1 MICPKC
7 GKEVRDGAKF
17 CGYCGAPLADAPHT
31 PQASAPVS
39 SSSKMRSGR
48 WQLPAIAAILLL
60 LIIGAFIL
68 FRTLSGT
75 STPADGVADPSAGYV
90 AIYANGSYSLVCLD
104 DKNAALPLGTIVYGS
119 GSDYV
124 PEVQFSSDGKYVFF
138 YTTDPNGQ
146 NIQLCRA
153 ECSKL
158 TTDLKKNQDL
168 YTIVSNEN
176 FYYDLT
182 PMENGILLLYN
193 EGTGQSSYF
202 DGSRITKLP
211 EDWYSITFDAAGNY
225 VYWSDD
231 AIWRV
236 SGGDL
241 SAARQIDTGI
251 DRSSVYFLDPDD
263 LLYQKNNTVYQIDS
277 DGTPHSIAEG
287 FSVIYGSDDTV
298 YYLGGSE
305 GSFELFRWK
314 DGSAS
319 LVADQILWH
328 SYDQDTQNSKLLQYS
343 TPDSD
348 ILFDLSSGQYAVATE
363 GADTSLQRC
372 ISESG
377 ISDYA
382 DLSFFLTE
390 SYFYAVCDDSFFASP
405 LTDHVMGDFEQI
417 CVGVH
422 PLTQT
427 GDTIYCTPYALDWDN
442 VYASDTIDLYA
453 VKDGGMYLVS
463 STLYP
468 NTLVI
473 YADGVMTAQGEG
485 TNGPVWGRAK
495 EGTSSLPDALYLP
508 TYLGEERFLYETETA
523 LYFYDAHSAETVKL
537 FDNPRWVWCSA
548 SKDFDFTLG
557 IYD

>member
-1 MICPKC
+1 MKCPKC
-7 GKEVRDGAKF
+7 GKEVRAGAKF

-138 YTTDPNGQ
+138 YTTDSSGQ

-193 EGTGQSSYF
+193 VGPGQSYYF
-202 DGSRITKLP
+202 DGSKTRELP
-211 EDWYSITFDAAGNY
+211 EDWSSITFDTAGNY

-236 SGGDL
+236 LGGDL
-241 SAARQIDTGI
+241 SSARQIDTGI
-251 DRSSVYFLDPDD
+251 DRNSVYFLDSDD
-263 LLYQKNNTVYQIDS
+263 LLYQKDGKIYEIGS
-277 DGTPHSIAEG
+277 DWTPHYIMEA
-287 FSVIYGSDDTV
+287 VIFKSDDAI

-305 GSFELFRWK
+305 GSSTLSYRK
-314 DGSAS
+314 DGSTS
-319 LVADQILWH
+319 LVADQISWY
-328 SYDQDTQNSKLLQYS
+328 SYISDSNLLQYS

-348 ILFDLSSGQYAVATE
+348 ILLNLSSGQYAVATE
-363 GADTSLQRC
+363 AADASLQRC
-372 ISESG
+372 LSESG
-377 ISDYA
+377 ISDY
-382 DLSFFLTE
+382 DELSFFITE
-390 SYFYAVCDDSFFASP
+390 SYFYVVCDDSFFASP

-453 VKDGGMYLVS
+453 VKDGGMYLVAS
-463 STLYP
+463 MLHP
-468 NTLVI
+468 NTLDI

-508 TYLGEERFLYETETA
+508 TYLGEERFLYRTETA
-523 LYFYDAHSAETVKL
+523 LYFYDAHSAEPVKL
-537 FDNPRWVWCSA
+537 FDNPRWVWCSET
-548 SKDFDFTLG
+548 KDFDFTLG

>member
-39 SSSKMRSGR
+39 SSSKMRAGR

-68 FRTLSGT
+68 FRIHGGT
-75 STPADGVADPSAGYV
+75 STPTDGVADSSEGYV

-104 DKNAALPLGTIVYGS
+104 DKNAVLPLGTIVYGS
-119 GSDYV
+119 DDDYV
-124 PEVQFSSDGKYVFF
+124 PEVQFSPDGRYVFF
-138 YTTDPNGQ
+138 YTTDSNGQ

-158 TTDLKKNQDL
+158 TTDLKKNKDL

-182 PMENGILLLYN
+182 PMENGILLLYSV
-193 EGTGQSSYF
+193 GPGQSSYF
-202 DGSRITKLP
+202 DGSKTRELP
-211 EDWYSITFDAAGNY
+211 EDWSSITFDTAGNY

-236 SGGDL
+236 LGGDL
-241 SAARQIDTGI
+241 SSARQIDTGI
-251 DRSSVYFLDPDD
+251 DRNSVYFLDSDD
-263 LLYQKNNTVYQIDS
+263 LLYQKNGKIYEIGS
-277 DGTPHSIAEG
+277 DWTPHYIMEA
-287 FSVIYGSDDTV
+287 VIFKSDDAI

-305 GSFELFRWK
+305 GSSTLSYRK
-314 DGSAS
+314 DGSTS
-319 LVADQILWH
+319 LVADQISWY
-328 SYDQDTQNSKLLQYS
+328 SYTSDSNLLQYS

-363 GADTSLQRC
+363 GADASLQRC
-372 ISESG
+372 LSESG
-377 ISDYA
+377 ISDY
-382 DLSFFLTE
+382 DELSFFLTE

-417 CVGVH
+417 CVGVY
-422 PLTQT
+422 PLVQV
-427 GDTIYCTPYALDWDN
+427 GDTIYCTEYRIDSDN
-442 VYASDTIDLYA
+442 AYDFDTIDLYA

-468 NTLVI
+468 NTLDI

-495 EGTSSLPDALYLP
+495 EGTSNLPDALYLP
-508 TYLGEERFLYETETA
+508 TYLGEERFLYRTETA